1 MKDIIFWLLHTF
13 LSLLMHSMMTAALVD
28 CSSAV
33 AQVLGLIWSGVYVL
47 YAMLSLFDSIYLNL
61 RGELTN
67 G

>member
-1 MKDIIFWLLHTF
+1 MKDVIFWLLHTF
-13 LSLLMHSMMTAALVD
+13 LSLLMHSMMSAALID
-28 CSSAV
+28 CSSV
-33 AQVLGLIWSGVYVL
+33 AQVLGLFWSGVYVL